1 MVSRILSCSI
11 TGLEAVPVHVELDL
25 SNGMPGLTIVGM
37 GDTAVRES
45 RERVLAALRNSGYEL
60 PPSRVTVNLAPAD
73 LKKEGSR
80 YDLPIALGILAAL
93 RAFSPSALDGYLVMG
108 ELSLTGE
115 VVGREPS
122 FPAALLARKAGIE
135 GIILPKEMAAEA
147 ALVKGCRALPVDRLS
162 EVTEFLRGNGTLD
175 PAAPVAVRNPDRIP
189 DLSEVKGQEV
199 PRRVLEIAA
208 AGGHNLL
215 MVGFPGAGKTM
226 LARRLPGILPPL
238 TSEQTVEVTAIHS
251 IAGLLSQGNRIIT
264 LPPFRSPHHTISHVG
279 LAGGGTHPR
288 PGEITLSHNGV
299 LFLDEMSEFKR
310 SSLETLRQP
319 LEDGRITITRAA
331 RSVSYPA
338 RFILVGATNP
348 CPCGFLGHETRPCI
362 CSPSAVS
369 RYRRR
374 ISGPLMDRI
383 DLVVDV
389 QGVPLERISSHR
401 AGEGSGV
408 VAERVKT
415 VRTAQAERAR
425 DGFPTLNSR
434 LSHGDLEKL
443 CPIGREGEALLKEA
457 VRRLG
462 LTARGYHRTL
472 RIARTLA
479 DMEGKEVPGPEHLAE
494 AIQYRP
500 VLSGVYG

>member
-11 TGLEAVPVHVELDL
+11 SGLEAVPVHVELDL

-37 GDTAVRES
+37 GDMAIRES

-115 VVGREPS
+115 VVGWEPA
-122 FPAALLARKAGIE
+122 FPAALLARKTGIE
-135 GIILPKEMAAEA
+135 GMILPKEMAGEA
-147 ALVKGCRALPVDRLS
+147 ALVKGCRAFPVDRLS
-162 EVTEFLRGNGTLD
+162 EVTEFLRGNRTLD
-175 PAAPVAVRNPDRIP
+175 PATPAAVRNPDRIP

-215 MVGFPGAGKTM
+215 MVGFPGSGKTM

-238 TSEQTVEVTAIHS
+238 TSEQIVEVTAIHS
-251 IAGLLSQGNRIIT
+251 IAGLLSPGDGVIT
-264 LPPFRSPHHTISHVG
+264 SPPFRSPHHTVSHVG
-279 LAGGGTHPR
+279 LAGGGSFPR
-288 PGEITLSHNGV
+288 PGEITLAHHGV
-299 LFLDEMSEFKR
+299 LFLDEMSEFRR

-331 RSVSYPA
+331 RSASYPS

-389 QGVPLERISSHR
+389 QGVPPERISSHR
-401 AGEGSGV
+401 PGEDSGV
-408 VAERVKT
+408 VAKRVKAARA
-415 VRTAQAERAR
+415 VQAERAG

-434 LSHGDLEKL
+434 LSHGDLEKI
-443 CPIGREGEALLKEA
+443 CPIGRSEE
-457 VRRLG
+457 RRG
-462 LTARGYHRTL
+462 
-472 RIARTLA
+472 
-479 DMEGKEVPGPEHLAE
+479 GKECRSRWSPYH
-494 AIQYRP
+494 
-500 VLSGVYG
+500 